1 MLRQPPKSL
10 ENDPAPACELSLHK
24 GISEEKT
31 RRWKVEHAKFL
42 KEYNRVIAI
51 EGLVLQEWKSF

>member
-10 ENDPAPACELSLHK
+10 ENDPAPACELSLQK